1 MSRRVR
7 VGGIKQKQ
15 HVAQWEVQQGVDS
28 GDGGG
33 GDTLVLLPP
42 VLHGGQELPAHSENH
57 LDSSVRSSSVRGC
70 SVS

>member
-15 HVAQWEVQQGVDS
+15 HVAQWEVQQGVNP

-42 VLHGGQELPAHSENH
+42 LLHGGQELPANS
-57 LDSSVRSSSVRGC
+57 
-70 SVS
+70 